1 MSWLWMKE
9 LATLV
14 FALESQACWRRGS
27 IAWLGNWCGR
37 GGRPGI
43 IFGNFSSR
51 CTSSNTCNGTFCLAS
66 TLVAQRR
73 LSDSTSCVTLVVSGG
88 SGAATQDWPHTAAR
102 LDLPPRPP
110 RPSTVPHFAVGLG
123 THSPSRRGNRP
134 KFWDLIFS
142 RFSAQLTSS
151 AATSTCSR
159 ETILLSVGKFCSSH

>member
-1 MSWLWMKE
+1 MKE

-43 IFGNFSSR
+43 IFGNFFFKLHFFKHFLSR
-51 CTSSNTCNGTFCLAS
+51 EH
-66 TLVAQRR
+66 LVAQRR
-73 LSDSTSCVTLVVSGG
+73 LSDSTSSVTLVVSGG

-123 THSPSRRGNRP
+123 TDSPSFEEG
-134 KFWDLIFS
+134 KLSKIL
-142 RFSAQLTSS
+142 RFN
-151 AATSTCSR
+151 
-159 ETILLSVGKFCSSH
+159 F